1 VAVAVIPLAPTLA
14 VLAAAALA
22 ARFPARW
29 SRALAVVCAVGALAA
44 VLGTRSLWEAD
55 VRRVVFIASQAKGAW
70 LDRAVDLLL
79 ASCGLT
85 LAAALRA
92 SRAGYAVAVA
102 LAAAS
107 LLCGWLAG

>member
-1 VAVAVIPLAPTLA
+1 MAVAVIPLAPALA
-14 VLAAAALA
+14 VLAAAAIA

-29 SRALAVVCAVGALAA
+29 SRALAVLCAVGALAA
-44 VLGTRSLWEAD
+44 VLATRSLWEAD

-79 ASCGLT
+79 ASCALT

-92 SRAGYAVAVA
+92 SGAGYVVALA

-107 LLCGWLAG
+107 LLCGWMAG

>member
-1 VAVAVIPLAPTLA
+1 
-14 VLAAAALA
+14 
-22 ARFPARW
+22 
-29 SRALAVVCAVGALAA
+29 
-44 VLGTRSLWEAD
+44 
-55 VRRVVFIASQAKGAW
+55 VVFIASQAKGAW